1 MNKLNLA
8 FVFPLGILLSCTK
21 TLGRQGNMKLV
32 KKSIYEYSFKRL
44 NGETVSMQDF
54 KGKYILIVNVAS
66 RCGYT
71 KQYKSLQSLY
81 EKYQDKLEIIGFP
94 CNQFGWQEPGTSSEI
109 QSFCETT
116 YGVTFTMANKVDVKG
131 DKQDPIYQFLTN
143 QVVNGKKT
151 FLCLGILI
159 NSWFLLKEI
168 GWLILIQESSL
179 RVIKLLLFF
188 SSFFFFLFG

>member
-21 TLGRQGNMKLV
+21 TLGRQGNMNLV

-143 QVVNGKKT
+143 QVVNGKKDISVSWNFNK
-151 FLCLGILI
+151 FLVSPEGDWLAHFNSGIQPESDKI
-159 NSWFLLKEI
+159 TSFL
-168 GWLILIQESSL
+168 Q
-179 RVIKLLLFF
+179 
-188 SSFFFFLFG
+188 